1 MYIKPSHWSHENN
14 GLKTINHHFGPRL
27 LEGKRSTGVYSSFG
41 LKKLGELCTYVGSH
55 VNVKSTWNG
64 TQMVTS
70 LWFGSQARERV
81 QVWQILIKYCLFE
94 PSFLPVLA
102 SHTTLL
108 CSVLQFRNHSFWGRE
123 GGGRGGVGVSGG
135 GHNNIS
141 DLFCMLDMLHLLNFL
156 KSWQVLG
163 VKVRIFF
170 LFIQTFLGKQKFNL
184 FWAQTT
190 SKSIF
195 KQVGKGAKGQEE
207 VGWANVAKKL

>member
-1 MYIKPSHWSHENN
+1 MVLKLSITILDLGYWKESGVRVYIPALCWKSSESSVHMWGATWMSRAHEMARKW
-14 GLKTINHHFGPRL
+14 LQ
-27 LEGKRSTGVYSSFG
+27 VFG
-41 LKKLGELCTYVGSH
+41 LGPKLG
-55 VNVKSTWNG
+55 
-64 TQMVTS
+64 
-70 LWFGSQARERV
+70 RV
-81 QVWQILIKYCLFE
+81 QVWQILIKYCSFE

-141 DLFCMLDMLHLLNFL
+141 DLFCMLDMLHLNFL